1 MSLSNAEL
9 QERAHNHNHNH
20 YRPDIDGL
28 RAIAVLSVVIFH
40 AFPEYLGGGFIGVDV
55 FFVISGFL
63 ITSLILREQREERFS
78 LKHFYAR
85 RIRRIFPA
93 LSLVLGFG
101 LIAGWICLNFM
112 EYKQLTKHTGSSA
125 IFITNFML
133 LREAGYFDNAADTKP
148 MLHLWSLAIEEQFYL
163 AWPLV
168 LMFFKRLPR
177 WLFPTLV
184 VLLLSSLGY
193 SLSLVFKGNFEYD
206 FYSPLSRSWELLLG
220 ASLAFGVSR
229 QAAIPTPRRNMAGW
243 VGLVFIFMSACFL
256 DKNMPFPGYL
266 ALPPTV
272 GAALILFAGM
282 QSNLNRVLLASRPLV
297 AIGLISYPLYLW
309 HWPLLSFARILESQT
324 PGLGL
329 RLFLVLSS
337 FVLAWLTYRFVEKPI
352 RFSDRYPRAVLWL
365 SLWMVAVLLMSHAVN
380 RLDGLKFRHHGML
393 NADPTTLIVGAER
406 GTLQPTC
413 TLAAED
419 MHLFKWCFNDGKT
432 NPPNHALIG
441 DSKGE
446 ALVYSLMRKSPADH
460 GWLMLGPINILR
472 ADNDAGRAAFSALE
486 SNPNLQVIVMANALR
501 GLFPL
506 DADTGLIANSALDM
520 EAIDQMV
527 ATYTRKITQWQSLG
541 KRVVF
546 VIDNPTLPD
555 PNSCITGGLT
565 PFESLNKVLR
575 RAENPYCKL
584 KYSDHMKGTAP
595 FQQFIT
601 KLKRANPALL
611 VYDPLPLLCD
621 IPADIC
627 TIERDGK
634 FLYSYGDHISDHA
647 GMLIAD
653 QLLTQIAAMPR

>member
-9 QERAHNHNHNH
+9 QERTHNL

-28 RAIAVLSVVIFH
+28 RAVAVLSVVIFH

-63 ITSLILREQREERFS
+63 ITSLILREQKEERFS
-78 LKHFYAR
+78 LRHFYAR

-101 LIAGWICLNFM
+101 LVAGWICLNFM

-168 LMFFKRLPR
+168 LMFFKRLTR
-177 WLFPTLV
+177 WLFPVLV
-184 VLLLSSLGY
+184 VLLLSSLTY
-193 SLSLVFKGNFEYD
+193 SLSLVFKGDLEHD

-229 QAAIPTPRRNMAGW
+229 QAAIPTAWRNMAGW
-243 VGLVFIFMSACFL
+243 VGFVLIFMSACFL
-256 DKNMPFPGYL
+256 DKSMPFPGYW
-266 ALPPTV
+266 ALPPTL

-282 QSNLNRVLLASRPLV
+282 QSNVNRVLLASRPLV

-324 PGLGL
+324 PGPEL
-329 RLFLVLSS
+329 RLVLVLLS
-337 FVLAWLTYRFVEKPI
+337 FILAWGTYRFIEKPI

-365 SLWMVAVLLMSHAVN
+365 GLWMVAVLLMSHAVN

-393 NADPTTLIVGAER
+393 NADPTTLVVGAER
-406 GTLQPTC
+406 GTLEPTC
-413 TLAAED
+413 SLAPED

-432 NPPNHALIG
+432 SPPNHALIG

-446 ALVYSLMRKSPADH
+446 ALVYSLIRRSPDDH

-486 SNPNLQVIVMANALR
+486 GNPNLQVIVMANALR

-506 DADTGLIANSALDM
+506 DGDTGLIANSAIDM

-527 ATYTRKITQWQSLG
+527 AAYTRKITQWQSLG

-584 KYSDHMKGTAP
+584 KYSDHIKGTAP

-601 KLKRANPALL
+601 KLKLANPALL

-621 IPADIC
+621 IPADMC

-653 QLLTQIAAMPR
+653 QLLPLIGAMPR

>member
-1 MSLSNAEL
+1 MSLLNAEL
-9 QERAHNHNHNH
+9 QEHAHNY

-177 WLFPTLV
+177 WLFPALV

-229 QAAIPTPRRNMAGW
+229 QVAIPTSWRNMAGW
-243 VGLVFIFMSACFL
+243 VGLVFIFISACFL
-256 DKNMPFPGYL
+256 DKNMPFPGYW

-380 RLDGLKFRHHGML
+380 RLDGLKFRHQGML
-393 NADPTTLIVGAER
+393 NADPMTLIVGAER

-413 TLAAED
+413 TLAPED

-446 ALVYSLMRKSPADH
+446 ALVYSLMRKSPAEH

-506 DADTGLIANSALDM
+506 DADTGLIANSAVDM

-546 VIDNPTLPD
+546 VVDNPSLPD

>member
-1 MSLSNAEL
+1 MFSLKANL
-9 QERAHNHNHNH
+9 QQHAYNH

-63 ITSLILREQREERFS
+63 ITSLILREQKEQRFS
-78 LKHFYAR
+78 LKHFYAK

-101 LIAGWICLNFM
+101 LVAGWICLNFM

-177 WLFPTLV
+177 WLLPVLV
-184 VLLLSSLGY
+184 VLLLSSFAH
-193 SLSLVFKGNFEYD
+193 SLSLVFKGTLDLD
-206 FYSPLSRSWELLLG
+206 FYSPLSRCWELFLG
-220 ASLAFGVSR
+220 ASLAFGMSR
-229 QAAIPTPRRNMAGW
+229 QLAVSTPSRNMAGY
-243 VGLVFIFMSACFL
+243 VGLILVVMSACFL
-256 DKNMPFPGYL
+256 DKSMPFPGYW
-266 ALPPTV
+266 ALPPTL

-297 AIGLISYPLYLW
+297 SIGLISYPLYLW

-337 FVLAWLTYRFVEKPI
+337 FVFAWLTYQFVEKPI
-352 RFSDRYPRAVLWL
+352 RYSDRCPRAVLWL
-365 SLWMVAVLLMSHAVN
+365 SLWMLAVLLMSHAVN

-393 NADPTTLIVGAER
+393 NADPTTLVVGAER

-413 TLAAED
+413 MLAPED

-432 NPPNHALIG
+432 SPPNYALIG

-446 ALVYSLMRKSPADH
+446 ALVYSLIRKSPSDH
-460 GWLMLGPINILR
+460 GWLMLGPINVLK
-472 ADNDAGRAAFSALE
+472 ADNDTARAAFSVLE
-486 SNPNLQVIVMANALR
+486 GNPNLQVIVMANALR

-506 DADTGLIANSALDM
+506 DADTGFIANSAIAT
-520 EAIDQMV
+520 EVIDQMV
-527 ATYTRKITQWQSLG
+527 ASYTRKITQWQSLG

-584 KYSDHMKGTAP
+584 KYSDHIKGTAP
-595 FQQFIT
+595 FQHFIS
-601 KLKRANPALL
+601 KLKQANPALL
-611 VYDPLPLLCD
+611 VYDTLPLLCD
-621 IPADIC
+621 IPADMC

-634 FLYSYGDHISDHA
+634 FLYSYGDHISDYA

-653 QLLTQIAAMPR
+653 QLLPLIEAMPR

>member
-1 MSLSNAEL
+1 MSLLNAEL
-9 QERAHNHNHNH
+9 QEHTHRH

-78 LKHFYAR
+78 LRHFYAR

-101 LIAGWICLNFM
+101 LVAGWICLNFM

-168 LMFFKRLPR
+168 LMFFKRLTR
-177 WLFPTLV
+177 WLFPVLV
-184 VLLLSSLGY
+184 VLLLSSLTY
-193 SLSLVFKGNFEYD
+193 SLSLVFKGDLEHD

-229 QAAIPTPRRNMAGW
+229 QAAIATSARNMAGW
-243 VGLVFIFMSACFL
+243 VGLVLVFMSACFL
-256 DKNMPFPGYL
+256 DKSMPFPGYW
-266 ALPPTV
+266 ALPPTL

-282 QSNLNRVLLASRPLV
+282 QSNVNRVLLASRPLV

-324 PGLGL
+324 PEPEL
-329 RLFLVLSS
+329 RLALVLMS
-337 FVLAWLTYRFVEKPI
+337 FILAWGTYRFIEKPI

-365 SLWMVAVLLMSHAVN
+365 GLWMVAVLLMSHAVN

-393 NADPTTLIVGAER
+393 NADPTTLVVGAER
-406 GTLQPTC
+406 GSLQPTC
-413 TLAAED
+413 TLAPED

-432 NPPNHALIG
+432 SPPNHALIG

-446 ALVYSLMRKSPADH
+446 ALVYSLIRRSPADH

-506 DADTGLIANSALDM
+506 DKDTGLIANSAIDKQ
-520 EAIDQMV
+520 AIDQMV
-527 ATYTRKITQWQSLG
+527 VTYTRKITQWQSLG

-584 KYSDHMKGTAP
+584 KYSDHIKGTAP
-595 FQQFIT
+595 FQQFVT
-601 KLKRANPALL
+601 KLKLANPALL

-621 IPADIC
+621 IPADMC

-653 QLLTQIAAMPR
+653 QLLPLIGAMPH

>member
-1 MSLSNAEL
+1 MSLLNAEL
-9 QERAHNHNHNH
+9 QEHAHNY

-177 WLFPTLV
+177 WLFPALL

-229 QAAIPTPRRNMAGW
+229 QVAIPTSWRNMAGW
-243 VGLVFIFMSACFL
+243 VGLVFIFISACFL
-256 DKNMPFPGYL
+256 DKNMPFPGYW

-297 AIGLISYPLYLW
+297 AVGLISYPLYLW

-413 TLAAED
+413 TLAPED

-446 ALVYSLMRKSPADH
+446 ALVYSLMRKSPAEH

-527 ATYTRKITQWQSLG
+527 AAYTRKITQWQSLG

-565 PFESLNKVLR
+565 PFESLNKVFR

>member
-9 QERAHNHNHNH
+9 QERTHNL

-28 RAIAVLSVVIFH
+28 RAVAVLSVVIFH

-63 ITSLILREQREERFS
+63 ITSLILREQKEERFS
-78 LKHFYAR
+78 LRHFYAR

-177 WLFPTLV
+177 WLFPVLV
-184 VLLLSSLGY
+184 VLLLSSLTY
-193 SLSLVFKGNFEYD
+193 SLSLVFKGDLEHD

-229 QAAIPTPRRNMAGW
+229 QAAIPTAWRNMAGW
-243 VGLVFIFMSACFL
+243 AGLVFIFMSACFL
-256 DKNMPFPGYL
+256 DKSMPFPGYW
-266 ALPPTV
+266 ALPPTL

-282 QSNLNRVLLASRPLV
+282 QSKVNRVLLASRPLV

-324 PGLGL
+324 PGPEL
-329 RLFLVLSS
+329 RLVLVLLS
-337 FVLAWLTYRFVEKPI
+337 FILAWGTYRFIEKPI

-365 SLWMVAVLLMSHAVN
+365 GLWMVAVLLMSHAVN

-393 NADPTTLIVGAER
+393 NADPTTLVVGAER

-413 TLAAED
+413 SLAPED

-432 NPPNHALIG
+432 SPPNHALIG

-446 ALVYSLMRKSPADH
+446 ALVYSLIRRSPADH

-486 SNPNLQVIVMANALR
+486 GNPNLQVIVMANALR

-506 DADTGLIANSALDM
+506 DGDTGLIANSAIDM

-527 ATYTRKITQWQSLG
+527 AAYTRKITQWQSLG

-584 KYSDHMKGTAP
+584 KYSDHIKGTAP

-601 KLKRANPALL
+601 KLKLANPALL

-621 IPADIC
+621 IPADMC

-653 QLLTQIAAMPR
+653 QLLPLIGAMPR

>member
-1 MSLSNAEL
+1 MSLLHAEL
-9 QERAHNHNHNH
+9 QEHTHNH

-55 FFVISGFL
+55 FFVLSGFL
-63 ITSLILREQREERFS
+63 ITSLILREQKEERFS
-78 LKHFYAR
+78 LRHFYAR

-101 LIAGWICLNFM
+101 LVAGWICLNFM

-163 AWPLV
+163 AWPLA

-177 WLFPTLV
+177 WLFPVLV
-184 VLLLSSLGY
+184 VLLLSSLTY
-193 SLSLVFKGNFEYD
+193 SLSLVFKGNLELD

-220 ASLAFGVSR
+220 ASLAFGMRR
-229 QAAIPTPRRNMAGW
+229 QAAIATSSRNMTGWAG
-243 VGLVFIFMSACFL
+243 LILIFMSACFL
-256 DKNMPFPGYL
+256 DKSMPFPGYW

-324 PGLGL
+324 PGLWL

-352 RFSDRYPRAVLWL
+352 RFSDRYPCAVLWL

-413 TLAAED
+413 TLAPED

-446 ALVYSLMRKSPADH
+446 ALVYSLIRKSPADH

-506 DADTGLIANSALDM
+506 DKDTGLIANPLLDM
-520 EAIDQMV
+520 QAIDQMV

-565 PFESLNKVLR
+565 TFESLNKVLR

-584 KYSDHMKGTAP
+584 KYSDHIKGTAP
-595 FQQFIT
+595 FQQFIA
-601 KLKRANPALL
+601 KLKQANPALL

-621 IPADIC
+621 IPADMC
-627 TIERDGK
+627 TIERNGK

>member
-1 MSLSNAEL
+1 MFSSKANL
-9 QERAHNHNHNH
+9 QEHALSH

-63 ITSLILREQREERFS
+63 ITSLILRQQKEQRFS
-78 LKHFYAR
+78 LRHFYAK

-101 LIAGWICLNFM
+101 LVAGWICLNFM

-177 WLFPTLV
+177 WLLPVLV
-184 VLLLSSLGY
+184 VLLLSSFAY
-193 SLSLVFKGNFEYD
+193 SLSLVFKGNLDLD
-206 FYSPLSRSWELLLG
+206 FYSPLSRSWELFLG
-220 ASLAFGVSR
+220 ASLAFGMSR
-229 QAAIPTPRRNMAGW
+229 QVAVSTPSRNMAGY
-243 VGLVFIFMSACFL
+243 VGLILVVMSACFL
-256 DKNMPFPGYL
+256 DKSMPFPGYL
-266 ALPPTV
+266 ALPPTL

-297 AIGLISYPLYLW
+297 SIGLISYPLYLW

-337 FVLAWLTYRFVEKPI
+337 FVFAWLTYQFVEKPI
-352 RFSDRYPRAVLWL
+352 RYSDRCPRAVLWL
-365 SLWMVAVLLMSHAVN
+365 SLWMLAILLMSHAVN

-393 NADPTTLIVGAER
+393 NADPTTLVVGAER

-413 TLAAED
+413 MLAPDD

-432 NPPNHALIG
+432 SPPNYALIG

-446 ALVYSLMRKSPADH
+446 ALVYSLIRKSPSDH
-460 GWLMLGPINILR
+460 GWLMLGPINVLR
-472 ADNDAGRAAFSALE
+472 ADNDTARAAFSVLE
-486 SNPNLQVIVMANALR
+486 GNPNLQVIVMANALR

-506 DADTGLIANSALDM
+506 DADTGFIANSAIAT
-520 EAIDQMV
+520 EVIDQMV
-527 ATYTRKITQWQSLG
+527 ASYTRKITQWQSLG

-584 KYSDHMKGTAP
+584 KYSDHIKGTAP
-595 FQQFIT
+595 FQHFIS
-601 KLKRANPALL
+601 KLKQANPALL

-621 IPADIC
+621 IPADMC

-634 FLYSYGDHISDHA
+634 FLYSYGDHISDYA

-653 QLLTQIAAMPR
+653 QLLPLIEAMPR

>member
-1 MSLSNAEL
+1 MFSLKANL
-9 QERAHNHNHNH
+9 QQHAYNH

-63 ITSLILREQREERFS
+63 ITSLILREQKEQRFS
-78 LKHFYAR
+78 LKHFYAK

-101 LIAGWICLNFM
+101 LVAGWICLNFM

-177 WLFPTLV
+177 WLLPVLV
-184 VLLLSSLGY
+184 VLLLSSFAH
-193 SLSLVFKGNFEYD
+193 SLSLVFKGTLDLD
-206 FYSPLSRSWELLLG
+206 FYSPLSRSWELFLG
-220 ASLAFGVSR
+220 ASLAFGMSR
-229 QAAIPTPRRNMAGW
+229 QLAVSTPSRNMAGY
-243 VGLVFIFMSACFL
+243 VGLILVVMSACFL
-256 DKNMPFPGYL
+256 DKSMPFPGYW
-266 ALPPTV
+266 ALPPTL

-297 AIGLISYPLYLW
+297 SIGLISYPLYLW

-337 FVLAWLTYRFVEKPI
+337 FVFAWLTYLFVEKPI
-352 RFSDRYPRAVLWL
+352 RYSDRCPRAVLWL
-365 SLWMVAVLLMSHAVN
+365 SLWMLAVLLMSHAVN

-393 NADPTTLIVGAER
+393 NADPTTLVVGAER

-413 TLAAED
+413 MLAPED

-432 NPPNHALIG
+432 SPPNYALIG

-446 ALVYSLMRKSPADH
+446 ALVYSLIRKSPSDH
-460 GWLMLGPINILR
+460 GWLMLGPINVLR
-472 ADNDAGRAAFSALE
+472 ADNDTARAAFSVLE
-486 SNPNLQVIVMANALR
+486 GNPNLQVIVMANALR

-506 DADTGLIANSALDM
+506 DADTGFIANSAIAT
-520 EAIDQMV
+520 EVIDQMV
-527 ATYTRKITQWQSLG
+527 ASYTRKITQWQSLG

-584 KYSDHMKGTAP
+584 KYSDHIKGTAP
-595 FQQFIT
+595 FQHFIS
-601 KLKRANPALL
+601 KLKQANPALL

-621 IPADIC
+621 IPADMC

-634 FLYSYGDHISDHA
+634 FLYSYGDHISDYA

-653 QLLTQIAAMPR
+653 QLLPLIEAMPR

>member
-1 MSLSNAEL
+1 MSLLNAEL
-9 QERAHNHNHNH
+9 QEHTHNH

-163 AWPLV
+163 AWPLI

-177 WLFPTLV
+177 WLFPALV

-229 QAAIPTPRRNMAGW
+229 QVAIPTLWRNMAGW
-243 VGLVFIFMSACFL
+243 VGLVFIFISACFL
-256 DKNMPFPGYL
+256 DKNMPFPGYW

-380 RLDGLKFRHHGML
+380 RLDGLKFRHQGML
-393 NADPTTLIVGAER
+393 NADPMTLIVGAER

-413 TLAAED
+413 TLAPED

-446 ALVYSLMRKSPADH
+446 ALVYSLMRKSPAEH

-506 DADTGLIANSALDM
+506 DADTGLIANSAVDM

-546 VIDNPTLPD
+546 VVDNPTLPD

>member
-1 MSLSNAEL
+1 
-9 QERAHNHNHNH
+9 
-20 YRPDIDGL
+20 
-28 RAIAVLSVVIFH
+28 
-40 AFPEYLGGGFIGVDV
+40 
-55 FFVISGFL
+55 
-63 ITSLILREQREERFS
+63 
-78 LKHFYAR
+78 
-85 RIRRIFPA
+85 
-93 LSLVLGFG
+93 
-101 LIAGWICLNFM
+101 M

-177 WLFPTLV
+177 WLLPVLV
-184 VLLLSSLGY
+184 VLLLSSFAY
-193 SLSLVFKGNFEYD
+193 SLSLVFKGNLDLD
-206 FYSPLSRSWELLLG
+206 FYSPLSRSWELFLG
-220 ASLAFGVSR
+220 ASLAFGMSR
-229 QAAIPTPRRNMAGW
+229 QVAVSIPSRNMAGY
-243 VGLVFIFMSACFL
+243 VGLILVVMSACFL
-256 DKNMPFPGYL
+256 DKSMPFPGYW
-266 ALPPTV
+266 ALPPTL

-297 AIGLISYPLYLW
+297 SIGLISYPLYLW

-337 FVLAWLTYRFVEKPI
+337 FVFAWLTYQFVEKPI
-352 RFSDRYPRAVLWL
+352 RYSDRCPRAVLWL
-365 SLWMVAVLLMSHAVN
+365 SLWMLAILLMSHAVN

-393 NADPTTLIVGAER
+393 NADPTTLVVGAER

-413 TLAAED
+413 MLAPDD

-432 NPPNHALIG
+432 SPPNYALIG

-446 ALVYSLMRKSPADH
+446 ALVYSLIRKSPSDH
-460 GWLMLGPINILR
+460 GWLMLGPINVLR
-472 ADNDAGRAAFSALE
+472 ADNDTARAAFSVLE
-486 SNPNLQVIVMANALR
+486 GNPNLQVIVMANALR

-506 DADTGLIANSALDM
+506 DADTGFIANSAIAT
-520 EAIDQMV
+520 EVIDQMV
-527 ATYTRKITQWQSLG
+527 ASYTRKITQWQSLG

-584 KYSDHMKGTAP
+584 KYSDHIKGTAP
-595 FQQFIT
+595 FQHFIS
-601 KLKRANPALL
+601 KLKQANPALL
-611 VYDPLPLLCD
+611 VYDTLPLLCD

-634 FLYSYGDHISDHA
+634 FLYSYGDHISDYA

-653 QLLTQIAAMPR
+653 QLLPLIEAMPR

>member
-9 QERAHNHNHNH
+9 QERTHNL

-28 RAIAVLSVVIFH
+28 RAVAVLSVVIFH

-78 LKHFYAR
+78 LRHFYAR

-177 WLFPTLV
+177 WLFPVLV
-184 VLLLSSLGY
+184 VLLLSSLTY
-193 SLSLVFKGNFEYD
+193 SLSLVFKGDLEHD

-229 QAAIPTPRRNMAGW
+229 QAAIPTAWRNMAGW
-243 VGLVFIFMSACFL
+243 AGLVFIFMSACFL
-256 DKNMPFPGYL
+256 DKSMPFPGYW
-266 ALPPTV
+266 ALPPTL

-282 QSNLNRVLLASRPLV
+282 QSNVNRALLASRPLV

-324 PGLGL
+324 PGPEL
-329 RLFLVLSS
+329 RLALVLLS
-337 FVLAWLTYRFVEKPI
+337 FILAWGTYRFIEKPI

-365 SLWMVAVLLMSHAVN
+365 GLWMVAVLLMSHAVN

-393 NADPTTLIVGAER
+393 NADPTTLVVGAER
-406 GTLQPTC
+406 GTLEPTC
-413 TLAAED
+413 SLAPED

-432 NPPNHALIG
+432 SPPNHALIG

-446 ALVYSLMRKSPADH
+446 ALVYSLIRRSPADH

-486 SNPNLQVIVMANALR
+486 GNPNLQVIVMANALR

-506 DADTGLIANSALDM
+506 DGDTGLIANSAIDM

-527 ATYTRKITQWQSLG
+527 AAYTRKITQWQSLG

-584 KYSDHMKGTAP
+584 KYSDHIKGTAP

-601 KLKRANPALL
+601 KLKLANPALL

-621 IPADIC
+621 IPADMC

-653 QLLTQIAAMPR
+653 QLLPLIGAMPR

>member
-1 MSLSNAEL
+1 
-9 QERAHNHNHNH
+9 
-20 YRPDIDGL
+20 
-28 RAIAVLSVVIFH
+28 
-40 AFPEYLGGGFIGVDV
+40 
-55 FFVISGFL
+55 
-63 ITSLILREQREERFS
+63 LILREQKEQRFS
-78 LKHFYAR
+78 LRHFYAK

-101 LIAGWICLNFM
+101 LVAGWICLNFM

-177 WLFPTLV
+177 WLLPVLV
-184 VLLLSSLGY
+184 VLLLSSFAY
-193 SLSLVFKGNFEYD
+193 SLSLVFKGNLDLD
-206 FYSPLSRSWELLLG
+206 FYSPLSRSWELFLG
-220 ASLAFGVSR
+220 ASLAFGMSR
-229 QAAIPTPRRNMAGW
+229 QVAVSIPSRNMAGY
-243 VGLVFIFMSACFL
+243 VGLILVVMSACFL
-256 DKNMPFPGYL
+256 DKSMPFPGYW
-266 ALPPTV
+266 ALPPTL

-297 AIGLISYPLYLW
+297 SIGLISYPLYLW

-337 FVLAWLTYRFVEKPI
+337 FVFAWLTYQFVEKPI
-352 RFSDRYPRAVLWL
+352 RYSDRCPRAVLWL
-365 SLWMVAVLLMSHAVN
+365 SLWMLAILLMSHAVN

-393 NADPTTLIVGAER
+393 NADPTTLVVGAER

-413 TLAAED
+413 MLAPDD

-432 NPPNHALIG
+432 SPPNYALIG

-446 ALVYSLMRKSPADH
+446 ALVYSLIRKSPSDH
-460 GWLMLGPINILR
+460 GWLMLGPINVLR
-472 ADNDAGRAAFSALE
+472 ADNDTARAAFSVLE
-486 SNPNLQVIVMANALR
+486 GNPNLQVIVMANALR

-506 DADTGLIANSALDM
+506 DADTGFIANSAIAT
-520 EAIDQMV
+520 EVIDQMV
-527 ATYTRKITQWQSLG
+527 ASYTRKITQWQSLG

-584 KYSDHMKGTAP
+584 KYSDHIKGTAP
-595 FQQFIT
+595 FQHFIS
-601 KLKRANPALL
+601 KLKQANPALL
-611 VYDPLPLLCD
+611 VYDTLPLLCD

-634 FLYSYGDHISDHA
+634 FLYSYGDHISDYA

-653 QLLTQIAAMPR
+653 QLLPLIEAMPR

>member
-1 MSLSNAEL
+1 MVLSSLNAEFPK
-9 QERAHNHNHNH
+9 HTNNS

-28 RAIAVLSVVIFH
+28 RAIAVLTVVIFH
-40 AFPEYLGGGFIGVDV
+40 AFPEYLSGGFVGVDV

-63 ITSLILREQREERFS
+63 ITSLILREQKDESFN
-78 LKHFYAR
+78 LKNFYAR

-168 LMFFKRLPR
+168 LIFFKRLPK
-177 WLFPTLV
+177 WLFPTLLG
-184 VLLLSSLGY
+184 LLLSSFGY
-193 SLSLVFKGNFEYD
+193 SLFLVLKGDLAHD

-220 ASLAFGVSR
+220 ASLAFGINYQERITTSL
-229 QAAIPTPRRNMAGW
+229 RNVASW
-243 VGLVFIFMSACFL
+243 VGLLLIFISAFFL
-256 DKNMPFPGYL
+256 NKSMAFPGYW
-266 ALPPTV
+266 ALLPAL

-282 QSNLNRVLLASRPLV
+282 KSKFNSILLSCRPLV

-309 HWPLLSFARILESQT
+309 HWPLLSFARILASQT
-324 PGLGL
+324 PQLEL
-329 RLFLVLSS
+329 RLALVLFS
-337 FVLAWLTYRFVEKPI
+337 FFLAWATYHFIEKPI
-352 RFSDRYPRAVLWL
+352 RFSGRYPRAVLWL

-393 NADPTTLIVGAER
+393 NADPTTLVVGAER

-413 TLAAED
+413 TLAPED
-419 MHLFKWCFNDGKT
+419 VHLFKWCFNDGKT
-432 NPPNHALIG
+432 SPPNHALIG

-446 ALVYSLMRKSPADH
+446 ALVYSLIRKSPADH
-460 GWLMLGPINILR
+460 GWMMLGPINVLHVDG
-472 ADNDAGRAAFSALE
+472 AVNDAAYRALE
-486 SNPNLQVIVMANALR
+486 TNPSLQVIVMANSLR
-501 GLFPL
+501 GMFSLNPE
-506 DADTGLIANSALDM
+506 TGLI
-520 EAIDQMV
+520 EG
-527 ATYTRKITQWQSLG
+527 ATIENDSINQKVTAYSRKIKQWQSLG

-546 VIDNPTLPD
+546 VVDNPTLPD

-565 PFESLNKVLR
+565 RFEFLNKVLR
-575 RAENPYCKL
+575 RSENPYCRL
-584 KYSDHMKGTAP
+584 KYSDHIKGTAP
-595 FQQFIT
+595 FQLFLT
-601 KLKRANPALL
+601 KLKQENPALL
-611 VYDPLPLLCD
+611 IYDPLPLLCD
-621 IPADIC
+621 IAADIC

-653 QLLTQIAAMPR
+653 QLLPLIDAMPR

>member
-1 MSLSNAEL
+1 MFSLKANL
-9 QERAHNHNHNH
+9 QQHAYNH

-63 ITSLILREQREERFS
+63 ITSLILREQKEQRFS
-78 LKHFYAR
+78 LKHFYAK

-101 LIAGWICLNFM
+101 LVAGWICLNFM

-177 WLFPTLV
+177 WLLPVLV
-184 VLLLSSLGY
+184 VLLLSSFAY
-193 SLSLVFKGNFEYD
+193 SLSLVFKGTLDLD
-206 FYSPLSRSWELLLG
+206 FYSPFSRSWELFLG
-220 ASLAFGVSR
+220 ASLAFGMSR
-229 QAAIPTPRRNMAGW
+229 QVAVSTPSRNMAGY
-243 VGLVFIFMSACFL
+243 VGLILVVMSACFL
-256 DKNMPFPGYL
+256 DKSMPFPGYW
-266 ALPPTV
+266 ALPPTL

-297 AIGLISYPLYLW
+297 SIGLISYPLYLW

-324 PGLGL
+324 PGFGL

-337 FVLAWLTYRFVEKPI
+337 FVFAWLTYQFVEKPI
-352 RFSDRYPRAVLWL
+352 RYSDRCPRAVLWL
-365 SLWMVAVLLMSHAVN
+365 SLWMLAVLLMSHAVN

-393 NADPTTLIVGAER
+393 NADPTTLVVGAER

-413 TLAAED
+413 MLAPED

-432 NPPNHALIG
+432 SPPNYALIG

-446 ALVYSLMRKSPADH
+446 ALVYSLIRKSPSDH
-460 GWLMLGPINILR
+460 GWLMLGPINVLR
-472 ADNDAGRAAFSALE
+472 ADNDTARAAFSVLE
-486 SNPNLQVIVMANALR
+486 GNPNLQVIVMANALR

-506 DADTGLIANSALDM
+506 DADTGFIANSAIAT
-520 EAIDQMV
+520 EVIDQMV
-527 ATYTRKITQWQSLG
+527 ASYTRKITQWQSLG

-584 KYSDHMKGTAP
+584 KYSDHIKGTAP
-595 FQQFIT
+595 FQHFIS
-601 KLKRANPALL
+601 KLKQANPALL

-621 IPADIC
+621 IPADMC

-634 FLYSYGDHISDHA
+634 FLYSYGDHISDYA

-653 QLLTQIAAMPR
+653 QLLPLIEAMPR

>member
-1 MSLSNAEL
+1 MFSLKANL
-9 QERAHNHNHNH
+9 QQHAYNH

-63 ITSLILREQREERFS
+63 ITSLILREQKEQRFS
-78 LKHFYAR
+78 LKHFYAK

-101 LIAGWICLNFM
+101 LVAGWICLNFM

-177 WLFPTLV
+177 WLLPVLV
-184 VLLLSSLGY
+184 VLLLSSFAY
-193 SLSLVFKGNFEYD
+193 SLSLVFKGTLDLD
-206 FYSPLSRSWELLLG
+206 FYSPLSRCWELFLG
-220 ASLAFGVSR
+220 ASLAFGMSR
-229 QAAIPTPRRNMAGW
+229 QLAVSTPSRNMAGY
-243 VGLVFIFMSACFL
+243 VGLILVVMSACFL
-256 DKNMPFPGYL
+256 DKSMPFPGYW
-266 ALPPTV
+266 ALPPTL

-297 AIGLISYPLYLW
+297 SIGLISYPLYLW

-337 FVLAWLTYRFVEKPI
+337 FVFAWLTYQFVEKPI
-352 RFSDRYPRAVLWL
+352 RYSDRCPRAVLWL
-365 SLWMVAVLLMSHAVN
+365 SLWMLAVLLMSHAVN

-393 NADPTTLIVGAER
+393 NADPTTLVVGAER

-413 TLAAED
+413 MLAPED

-432 NPPNHALIG
+432 SPPNYALIG

-446 ALVYSLMRKSPADH
+446 ALVYSLIRKSPSDH
-460 GWLMLGPINILR
+460 GWLMLGPINVLR
-472 ADNDAGRAAFSALE
+472 ADNDTARAAFSVLE
-486 SNPNLQVIVMANALR
+486 GNPNLQVIVMANALR

-506 DADTGLIANSALDM
+506 DADTGFIANSAIAT
-520 EAIDQMV
+520 EVIDQMV
-527 ATYTRKITQWQSLG
+527 ASYTRKITQWQSLG

-584 KYSDHMKGTAP
+584 KYSDHIKGTAP
-595 FQQFIT
+595 FQHFIS
-601 KLKRANPALL
+601 KLKQANPALL

-621 IPADIC
+621 IPADMC

-634 FLYSYGDHISDHA
+634 FLYSYGDHISDYA

-653 QLLTQIAAMPR
+653 QLLPLIEAMPR

>member
-9 QERAHNHNHNH
+9 QERTHNL

-28 RAIAVLSVVIFH
+28 RAVAVLSVVIFH

-63 ITSLILREQREERFS
+63 ITSLILREQKEERFS
-78 LKHFYAR
+78 LRHFYAR

-177 WLFPTLV
+177 WLFPVLV
-184 VLLLSSLGY
+184 VLLLSSLTY
-193 SLSLVFKGNFEYD
+193 SLSLVFKGDLEHD

-229 QAAIPTPRRNMAGW
+229 QAAIPTAWRNMAGW
-243 VGLVFIFMSACFL
+243 VGFVLVFMSACFL
-256 DKNMPFPGYL
+256 DKSMPFPGYW
-266 ALPPTV
+266 ALPPTL

-282 QSNLNRVLLASRPLV
+282 QSNVNRVLLASRPLV
-297 AIGLISYPLYLW
+297 VIGLISYPLYLW

-324 PGLGL
+324 PGPEL
-329 RLFLVLSS
+329 RLALVLLS
-337 FVLAWLTYRFVEKPI
+337 FILAWGTYRFIEKPI

-365 SLWMVAVLLMSHAVN
+365 GLWMVAVLLMSHAVN

-393 NADPTTLIVGAER
+393 NADPTTLVVGDER
-406 GTLQPTC
+406 GTLEPTC
-413 TLAAED
+413 SLAPED

-432 NPPNHALIG
+432 SPPNHALIG

-446 ALVYSLMRKSPADH
+446 ALVYSLIRRSPDDH

-486 SNPNLQVIVMANALR
+486 GNPNLQVIVMANALR

-506 DADTGLIANSALDM
+506 DGDTGLIANSAIDM

-527 ATYTRKITQWQSLG
+527 AAYTRKITQWQSLG

-575 RAENPYCKL
+575 RVENPYCKL
-584 KYSDHMKGTAP
+584 KYSDHIKGTAP

-601 KLKRANPALL
+601 KLKLANPALL

-621 IPADIC
+621 IPADMC

-653 QLLTQIAAMPR
+653 QLLPLIGAMPR

>member
-1 MSLSNAEL
+1 MFSLKANL
-9 QERAHNHNHNH
+9 QQHAYNH

-63 ITSLILREQREERFS
+63 ITSLILREQKEQRFS
-78 LKHFYAR
+78 LKHFYAK

-101 LIAGWICLNFM
+101 LVAGWICLNFM

-177 WLFPTLV
+177 WLLPVLV
-184 VLLLSSLGY
+184 VLLLSSFAY
-193 SLSLVFKGNFEYD
+193 SLSLVFKGTLDLD
-206 FYSPLSRSWELLLG
+206 FYSPLSRSWELFLG
-220 ASLAFGVSR
+220 ASLAFGMSR
-229 QAAIPTPRRNMAGW
+229 QLAVSTPSRNMAGY
-243 VGLVFIFMSACFL
+243 VGLILVVMSACFL
-256 DKNMPFPGYL
+256 DKSMPFPGYW
-266 ALPPTV
+266 ALPPTL

-297 AIGLISYPLYLW
+297 SIGLISYPLYLW

-337 FVLAWLTYRFVEKPI
+337 FVFAWLTYQFVEKPI
-352 RFSDRYPRAVLWL
+352 RYSDRCPRAVLWL
-365 SLWMVAVLLMSHAVN
+365 SLWMLAVLLMSHAVN

-393 NADPTTLIVGAER
+393 NADPTTLVVGAER

-413 TLAAED
+413 MLAPED

-432 NPPNHALIG
+432 SPPNYALIG

-446 ALVYSLMRKSPADH
+446 ALVYSLIRKSPSDH
-460 GWLMLGPINILR
+460 GWLMLGPINVLK
-472 ADNDAGRAAFSALE
+472 ADNDTARAAFSVLE
-486 SNPNLQVIVMANALR
+486 GNPNLQVIVMANALR

-506 DADTGLIANSALDM
+506 DADTGFIANSAIAT
-520 EAIDQMV
+520 EVIDQMV
-527 ATYTRKITQWQSLG
+527 ASYTRKITQWQSLG

-584 KYSDHMKGTAP
+584 KYSDHIKGTAP
-595 FQQFIT
+595 FQHFIS
-601 KLKRANPALL
+601 KLKQANPALL

-621 IPADIC
+621 IPADMC

-634 FLYSYGDHISDHA
+634 FLYSYGDHISDYA

-653 QLLTQIAAMPR
+653 QLLPLIEAMPR

>member
-1 MSLSNAEL
+1 MSLINAEL
-9 QERAHNHNHNH
+9 QKHLHNH

-28 RAIAVLSVVIFH
+28 RAIAVLCVVIFH
-40 AFPEYLGGGFIGVDV
+40 AFPEYLGGGFIGVDI

-63 ITSLILREQREERFS
+63 ITSLILREQEEDRFS
-78 LKHFYAR
+78 LSHFYAR

-101 LIAGWICLNFM
+101 LVMGWICLNFM

-168 LMFFKRLPR
+168 LICLKRLPK
-177 WLFPTLV
+177 WAFPVLL
-184 VLLLSSLGY
+184 VLLLSSLAY
-193 SLSLVFKGNFEYD
+193 SLSLVFKGNLELD

-220 ASLAFGVSR
+220 ASLAFGMRR
-229 QAAIPTPRRNMAGW
+229 QATIAASSRNMAGW
-243 VGLVFIFMSACFL
+243 VGLILVLMSACFL
-256 DKNMPFPGYL
+256 DKKMPFPGYW

-272 GAALILFAGM
+272 GTALILFAGM
-282 QSNLNRVLLASRPLV
+282 QSNLNHVLLASRPLV

-309 HWPLLSFARILESQT
+309 HWPLLSFARILESQM
-324 PGLGL
+324 PELGL
-329 RLFLVLSS
+329 RLFLFMSS
-337 FVLAWLTYRFVEKPI
+337 FVLAWLTYRFVERPI
-352 RFSDRYPRAVLWL
+352 RFSNRYPRAVLWL

-393 NADPTTLIVGAER
+393 NADPTTLVVGAER
-406 GTLQPTC
+406 GTLQPSC
-413 TLAAED
+413 TLAPQNL
-419 MHLFKWCFNDGKT
+419 HLFKWCFNDGKT

-446 ALVYSLMRKSPADH
+446 ALVYSLIRKSPADH
-460 GWLMLGPINILR
+460 GWLMLGPINVLN
-472 ADNDAGRAAFSALE
+472 ADNEAGRAAFSALE
-486 SNPNLQVIVMANALR
+486 NNPNLKVIVMANALR

-506 DADTGLIANSALDM
+506 DVNTGFIADTAIDE

-527 ATYTRKITQWQSLG
+527 STYTRKITQWQSLG
-541 KRVVF
+541 KRVVY

-565 PFESLNKVLR
+565 PFESLNKVFR
-575 RAENPYCKL
+575 RAENPFCKL
-584 KYSDHMKGTAP
+584 KYSDHIKGTVP
-595 FQQFIT
+595 FQQFIK
-601 KLKRANPALL
+601 KLKQANSALL
-611 VYDPLPLLCD
+611 VYDPFPILCD
-621 IPADIC
+621 IPADLC

-647 GMLIAD
+647 GMLIAE
-653 QLLTQIAAMPR
+653 QLLPLIDAMPR

>member
-1 MSLSNAEL
+1 MSLFNAEL
-9 QERAHNHNHNH
+9 QERAHNRNH

-63 ITSLILREQREERFS
+63 ITSLILREQKEERFS
-78 LKHFYAR
+78 LRHFYAR

-101 LIAGWICLNFM
+101 LVAGWICLNFM

-177 WLFPTLV
+177 WLFPALV

-193 SLSLVFKGNFEYD
+193 SMSLVFKGNFEYD

-229 QAAIPTPRRNMAGW
+229 QAAIATSWRNMAGW
-243 VGLVFIFMSACFL
+243 AGLILIFMSACFL
-256 DKNMPFPGYL
+256 DKGMPFPGYW

-324 PGLGL
+324 PELGL
-329 RLFLVLSS
+329 RLALVLLS
-337 FVLAWLTYRFVEKPI
+337 FILAWVTYRFIEKPI
-352 RFSDRYPRAVLWL
+352 RFSARYPRAVLWL

-393 NADPTTLIVGAER
+393 NADPTTLVVGAER
-406 GTLQPTC
+406 GTLEPTC

-419 MHLFKWCFNDGKT
+419 MHLLKWCFNDGKT
-432 NPPNHALIG
+432 NPPTHALIG

-446 ALVYSLMRKSPADH
+446 ALGYSLLRRSPADH

>member
-1 MSLSNAEL
+1 MSSLNAEL
-9 QERAHNHNHNH
+9 QEHTHNH

-78 LKHFYAR
+78 LRHFYAR

-101 LIAGWICLNFM
+101 LVAGWICLNFM

-168 LMFFKRLPR
+168 LMFFKRLTR
-177 WLFPTLV
+177 WLFPVLV
-184 VLLLSSLGY
+184 VLLLSSLTY
-193 SLSLVFKGNFEYD
+193 SLSLVFKGDLEHG

-229 QAAIPTPRRNMAGW
+229 QAAIATSSRNMAGW
-243 VGLVFIFMSACFL
+243 VGLVLVFMSACFL
-256 DKNMPFPGYL
+256 DKSMPFPGYW
-266 ALPPTV
+266 ALPPTL

-282 QSNLNRVLLASRPLV
+282 QSNVNRVLLASRPLV

-324 PGLGL
+324 PEPEL
-329 RLFLVLSS
+329 RLALVLMS
-337 FVLAWLTYRFVEKPI
+337 FILAWGTYRFIEKPI

-365 SLWMVAVLLMSHAVN
+365 GLWMVAVLLMSHAVN

-393 NADPTTLIVGAER
+393 NADPTTLVVGAER

-413 TLAAED
+413 TLAPED

-432 NPPNHALIG
+432 SPPNHALIG

-446 ALVYSLMRKSPADH
+446 ALVYSLIRRSPADH

-506 DADTGLIANSALDM
+506 DKDTGLIANSAIDKQ
-520 EAIDQMV
+520 AIDQMV
-527 ATYTRKITQWQSLG
+527 VTYTRKITQWQSLG

-565 PFESLNKVLR
+565 SFESLNKVLR

-584 KYSDHMKGTAP
+584 KYSDHMNGTAP
-595 FQQFIT
+595 FQQFVT
-601 KLKRANPALL
+601 KLKLANPALL

-621 IPADIC
+621 IPADMC

-653 QLLTQIAAMPR
+653 QLLPLIGAMPH